1 MAKNDTVRIPRSASI
16 EEMVKRQGGV
26 HATPADIR
34 RAMQVHASIHIPNPK
49 GGTTGMKIDHEEDD
63 ARLDLP
69 VGAIDFYDKNPRT
82 EVNPNYEEIKES
94 IRELGIVNPLV
105 VTKRPGTTRYMLCA
119 GGNTRLKAIQ
129 ELLAETQDVR
139 FAKTTCT
146 YRAWRAE
153 SHVLAGHMI
162 ENEVRGDMTFWD
174 KASGI
179 AKLKLSLED
188 EDGET
193 MSIRDLEARLKS
205 IGYPVGRTNLQYFA
219 FAIERLSLIGKY
231 TSIPV
236 VKELQPRFS
245 SLRRLTSKFGID
257 DAQTNHLLDQAIG
270 EYAKTI
276 TDVMPFA
283 TSLLLAKIDKFLAEQ
298 VKVDV
303 ESFRLLNRANDQLP
317 QMTLT
322 ELRHAIRQTY
332 DDSHLAAGVPN
343 ASEKQASTAG
353 VEISTPP
360 VIPPNVLRR
369 PSPSNGLPSQPTMK
383 PPSGPSPT
391 FDQPNDLRPASASES
406 KIASAS
412 NALAGD
418 PQDLRDLTQATRIRL
433 IRACAEYAQAMQVDA
448 MFRQAPKMP
457 YGFFV
462 EFPDEQLD
470 TSTNGPQ
477 RTLAWWILASLS
489 SQRDLDITLLGI
501 PESENSEW
509 RRLSAGGPNI
519 QIGELEGTIQQRL
532 GDASEL
538 ADTQVWFDPK
548 NRAARLALPLMALY
562 NEMTEILEQRQS
574 LIEQATQATP

>member
-1 MAKNDTVRIPRSASI
+1 MAKNDPIRIPRSASI
-16 EEMVKRQGGV
+16 ADIVKRQGGV

-34 RAMQVHASIHIPNPK
+34 KAMQVHASIHIPNPK

-82 EVNPNYEEIKES
+82 EVNPNYEDIKES

-174 KASGI
+174 KANGV
-179 AKLKLSLED
+179 AKLKLSMED

-193 MSIRDLEARLKS
+193 MSVRELEARLKS
-205 IGYPVGRTNLQYFA
+205 IGFPVGKTNIAYFS
-219 FAIERLSLIGKY
+219 FAVERLSAVGRY

-236 VKELQPRFS
+236 IKELQPRFAS
-245 SLRRLTSKFGID
+245 FRRVTSKFGLD
-257 DAQTNHLLDQAIG
+257 DAQTNQLLDQAIG
-270 EYAKTI
+270 EYAKAI
-276 TDVMPFA
+276 TEETPF
-283 TSLLLAKIDKFLAEQ
+283 TSSSLLNKIEQFLAEQ
-298 VKVDV
+298 LRLDL
-303 ESFRLLNRANDQLP
+303 ESFRSINSVNDQFP
-317 QMTLT
+317 QMTLN
-322 ELRHAIRQTY
+322 ELRDAMKQQQG
-332 DDSHLAAGVPN
+332 DSQAATGFTN
-343 ASEKQASTAG
+343 ASQKQTNTGST
-353 VEISTPP
+353 EPSTSP
-360 VIPPNVLRR
+360 VIPDIVLRR
-369 PSPSNGLPSQPTMK
+369 PSPSNGMPVQPAAR

-391 FDQPNDLRPASASES
+391 FDQLDGVARKPVSAIEVVSTT
-406 KIASAS
+406 
-412 NALAGD
+412 NAGD
-418 PQDLRDLTQATRIRL
+418 PQALKDLTVTTRTRL
-433 IRACAEYAQAMQVDA
+433 IRACAEYAQAMQIDSI
-448 MFRQAPKMP
+448 FRQAPRMP
-457 YGFFV
+457 YGFYV

-477 RTLAWWILASLS
+477 RTLAWWVLASLS
-489 SQRDLDITLLGI
+489 SQRELEVTLACI
-501 PESENSEW
+501 PESDNSEW
-509 RRLSAGGPNI
+509 RRLSAGGPNV

-538 ADTQVWFDPK
+538 ADTQIWFDPN
-548 NRAARLALPLMALY
+548 NRAARLALPLMSLY
-562 NEMTEILEQRQS
+562 NELSEILERRQA
-574 LIEQATQATP
+574 LIEQAAQTTP